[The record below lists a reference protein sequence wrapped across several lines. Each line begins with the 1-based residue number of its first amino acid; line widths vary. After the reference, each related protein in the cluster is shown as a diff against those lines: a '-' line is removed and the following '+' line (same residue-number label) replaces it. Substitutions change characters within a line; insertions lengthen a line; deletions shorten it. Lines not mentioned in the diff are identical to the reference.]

1 MTKEGR
7 EAPASRSVELRK
19 IDANENKWTEGFK
32 FGSSVVKSLAAVFM
46 TMMIMNGLKDIVL
59 STPESIDALGRFV
72 ERMQLGQGM
81 GYLIAGVIGI
91 AYNRERKGK
100 RRLISQKARLQR
112 ELESKDPHRS
122 SSGLN
127 DDGTLPGE
135 EE

>member
-1 MTKEGR
+1 MAKEQK
-7 EAPASRSVELRK
+7 SIELRR

-32 FGSSVVKSLAAVFM
+32 FGASAVKSLAAVFM
-46 TMMIMNGLKDIVL
+46 TMMIMDGLRDIVL
-59 STPESIDALGRFV
+59 NSPEHIDALGRFV
-72 ERMQLGQGM
+72 ERIRLGEGL
-81 GYLIAGVIGI
+81 GYLIAGGLGI
-91 AYNRERKGK
+91 AYTRERNGK
-100 RRLISQKARLQR
+100 KRLISQKARLQK